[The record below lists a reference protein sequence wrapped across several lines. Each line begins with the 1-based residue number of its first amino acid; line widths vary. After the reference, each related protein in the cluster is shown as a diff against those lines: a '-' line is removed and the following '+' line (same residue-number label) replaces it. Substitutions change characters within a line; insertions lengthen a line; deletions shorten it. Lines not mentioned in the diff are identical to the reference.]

1 MGGAMTSTAAP
12 PVSDRPLDAA
22 VPDRLRAYNRLRPPL
37 GRALR
42 IDALRF
48 AAHRGDRHEFSS
60 RLGEWWNVLKML
72 WSSDDYAGLA
82 LYRLRAALQAHHV
95 PLLPSIINRICITLF
110 RIDIGEGVVV
120 REGVYIPHGNVML
133 HGVMLIGRNTVL
145 CPWIGLGCKQGSL
158 MGPYLRDGVFVGTHV
173 TVIGDLEIGERAIL
187 GAGALVTGDVPAFT
201 RVAGVPAKPIPS
213 AAGTEP
219 VGATVA
225 S

>member
-1 MGGAMTSTAAP
+1 MGQAVTAAP
-12 PVSDRPLDAA
+12 PDERPRDAGVA
-22 VPDRLRAYNRLRPPL
+22 ERLRAYNRLRPPL

-48 AAHRGDRHEFSS
+48 AAHRGDKHEFSS
-60 RLGEWWNVLKML
+60 RRGEWWNVLKML

-110 RIDIGEGVVV
+110 RIDVGEGVVV

-133 HGVMLIGRNTVL
+133 SGVTLIGRNTVL

-173 TVIGDLEIGERAIL
+173 TVIGDLEIGERAVL
-187 GAGALVTGDVPAFT
+187 GAGALVTGDVPAFA
-201 RVAGVPAKPIPS
+201 RVAGVPAKPIAP
-213 AAGTEP
+213 AAGAEP
-219 VGATVA
+219 AEAGVA